1 MSLISVQVDRHL
13 WSSFAAFARQKQVK
27 PQSLLA
33 NLLQEYM
40 ETEEDKAL
48 FDEMRCDAQGRELN
62 NRQAVRF
69 VHQQR
74 RKRTA

>member
-1 MSLISVQVDRHL
+1 MSLISVQLDRHL
-13 WSSFAAFARQKQVK
+13 WSSFTTFARQKQVK

-33 NLLQEYM
+33 DLLQEYI

-48 FDEMRCDAQGRELN
+48 FDEMRRDVQGRELS
-62 NRQAVRF
+62 NRQAMRY
-69 VHQQR
+69 VHQLR

>member
-1 MSLISVQVDRHL
+1 MSLISVQVDRRL
-13 WSSFAAFARQKQVK
+13 WNSFAAFAEQKQVK

-48 FDEMRCDAQGRELN
+48 FDEMRRDVQGRELS